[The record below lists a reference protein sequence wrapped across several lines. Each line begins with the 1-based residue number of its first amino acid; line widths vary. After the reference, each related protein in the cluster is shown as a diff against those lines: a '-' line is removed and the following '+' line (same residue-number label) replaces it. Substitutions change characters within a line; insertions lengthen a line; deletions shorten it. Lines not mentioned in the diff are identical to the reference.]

1 MDTDTVRD
9 YVSRNRLGI
18 VYDLVF
24 AVVWVTAVTVIHSA
38 LQGPEWA
45 YYLLL
50 LAGVP
55 AYFVFQASLSAA
67 KADSSDTGG

>member
-1 MDTDTVRD
+1 MSLGDTLREYVRD
-9 YVSRNRLGI
+9 HGQGMVQ
-18 VYDLVF
+18 DLLF
-24 AVVWVTAVTVIHSA
+24 AVVWVTVVTVIHQL

-55 AYFVFQASLSAA
+55 AYFVFFASLSAA
-67 KADSSDTGG
+67 TTETN